1 MYLFKALPTMLAV
14 SRIRTFKNYNKKLKN
29 FNGNKRSGII
39 KAILMKKNKAER
51 IKLPDLSNNTKL
63 Q

>member
-1 MYLFKALPTMLAV
+1 MLAV